1 MQITQAQAIDVM
13 TTELTEAH
21 SAIFAAHETEGLRK
35 AAWDR
40 LDAVFRL
47 IDSQPKKIAS
57 EVERRFEAARN
68 HR

>member
-1 MQITQAQAIDVM
+1 MQITQEQAIDVM

-21 SAIFAAHETEGLRK
+21 AAIFKPYETEASRRE
-35 AAWDR
+35 AWDR

-57 EVERRFEAARN
+57 EVERRFEAGRKIN
-68 HR
+68 